1 MSMLNIEYQA
11 VAACPLCAGT
21 DIHTLERLAR
31 TSYTFGPIE
40 IALPP
45 GGIAILRCRTCALA
59 FKDRIPTSQAL
70 GEVMGRAATEVWKP
84 AKHEHPLRAMLAN
97 RVAGRAAGIIDIG
110 AANGDVLDAVADA
123 ATRRSAFDIV
133 SYPTCAAKV
142 TGEYVLGQFEED
154 FAWSGEPYALV
165 TAFDVFEHFSN
176 ADAALTKIFG
186 FVAPE
191 GEVLLETGDY
201 DAAYP
206 SIGRWYY
213 AALFEHT
220 IFWNRA
226 SLDYAARENGFA
238 VQSFEA
244 VNHKGRLGLRGWKS
258 KAIWLAHI
266 AGRTRPGT
274 LVGRTLTDIDVNL
287 IGHPTRVDHF
297 QAILVRE

>member
-1 MSMLNIEYQA
+1 MSMLNIAYQA

-40 IALPP
+40 IALPS

-84 AKHEHPLRAMLAN
+84 AKHEHPLRARLAQG
-97 RVAGRAAGIIDIG
+97 VAGRAGGIIDIG
-110 AANGDVLDAVADA
+110 AANGDVLDAVADVA
-123 ATRRSAFDIV
+123 PRRSAFDIV
-133 SYPTCAAKV
+133 SYPACAAKV
-142 TGEYVLGQFEED
+142 TGEYVLGQFEEA

-176 ADAALTKIFG
+176 ADAALARIVS

-191 GEVLLETGDY
+191 GELLLETGDY
-201 DAAYP
+201 DAAFP

-213 AALFEHT
+213 TALFEHT

-226 SLDYAARENGFA
+226 SLEFAARKHGLT
-238 VQSFEA
+238 VRSFET
-244 VNHKGRLGLRGWKS
+244 VNHKGRLGLTGR
-258 KAIWLAHI
+258 KAALIWLAHKI
-266 AGRTRPGT
+266 GRSALLTRLARRPSG
-274 LVGRTLTDIDVNL
+274 LDLNL
-287 IGHPTRVDHF
+287 IAHPSRRDHLL
-297 QAILVRE
+297 AVLARA

>member
-1 MSMLNIEYQA
+1 MSMLNIDYQA

-84 AKHEHPLRAMLAN
+84 AKHEHPLRARLAQS
-97 RVAGRAAGIIDIG
+97 VAGRAGGIIDIG
-110 AANGDVLDAVADA
+110 AANGDVLDAVADVA
-123 ATRRSAFDIV
+123 PRRSAFDIV
-133 SYPTCAAKV
+133 SYPACAAKV

-176 ADAALTKIFG
+176 ADAALARIVS
-186 FVAPE
+186 FVAPD
-191 GEVLLETGDY
+191 GELLLETGDY
-201 DAAYP
+201 DAAFP

-213 AALFEHT
+213 TALFEHT

-226 SLDYAARENGFA
+226 SLEFAASKHGL
-238 VQSFEA
+238 VLHSFET
-244 VNHKGRLGLRGWKS
+244 VNHKGLVKFSPPKRALLGLIHVAARVGAVAQTVWRVGK
-258 KAIWLAHI
+258 IDIAHF
-266 AGRTRPGT
+266 A
-274 LVGRTLTDIDVNL
+274 
-287 IGHPTRVDHF
+287 HPTRTDHM
-297 QAILVRE
+297 LVLLRRR

>member
-1 MSMLNIEYQA
+1 MLNIAYQA

-40 IALPP
+40 IALPS

-84 AKHEHPLRAMLAN
+84 AKHEHPLRARLAQG
-97 RVAGRAAGIIDIG
+97 VAGRAGGIIDIG
-110 AANGDVLDAVADA
+110 AANGDVLDAVADVA
-123 ATRRSAFDIV
+123 PRRSAFDIV
-133 SYPTCAAKV
+133 SYPACAAKV
-142 TGEYVLGQFEED
+142 TGEYVLGQFEEA

-176 ADAALTKIFG
+176 ADAALARIVS

-191 GEVLLETGDY
+191 GELLLETGDY
-201 DAAYP
+201 DAAFP

-213 AALFEHT
+213 TALFEHT

-226 SLDYAARENGFA
+226 SLEFAARKYGFA
-238 VQSFEA
+238 IRSFET
-244 VNHKGRLGLRGWKS
+244 VMHKGLAEFALAKKGLLG
-258 KAIWLAHI
+258 AMHLAARVPSI
-266 AGRTRPGT
+266 AGLAWRF
-274 LVGRTLTDIDVNL
+274 GRTDL
-287 IGHPTRVDHF
+287 GHYAYPTRRDHM
-297 QAILVRE
+297 LVLLGR